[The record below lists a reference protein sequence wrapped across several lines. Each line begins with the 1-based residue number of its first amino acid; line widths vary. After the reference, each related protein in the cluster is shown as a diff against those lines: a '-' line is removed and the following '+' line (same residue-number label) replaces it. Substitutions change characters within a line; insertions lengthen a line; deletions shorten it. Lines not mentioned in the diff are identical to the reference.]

1 MSPEQVRAEKPDA
14 RMDLFSFGA
23 VRTRSRRGRSRSA
36 VRVRGVIFKA
46 ILDTAPT
53 LAVRLNS
60 DLPLELK
67 IVNRARWKGQE
78 PMLSARVGHA
88 G

>member
-1 MSPEQVRAEKPDA
+1 
-14 RMDLFSFGA
+14 MDLFSFGA
-23 VRTRSRRGRSRSA
+23 GAYDGDGDAPVPRCEFG
-36 VRVRGVIFKA
+36 GVIFKA